1 MYRYCYL
8 MAHSKKRRIA
18 KELIRVLNLPSIQL
32 KLYPLSVE
40 TKFSDI
46 DLERIDSLRALFP
59 LNLTKNVVWKR
70 FGSRFDGGYLL
81 IDDVTKS
88 DVCISLG
95 VGDNFSFDLDIAM
108 HCHEV
113 LMFDHTIE
121 APAISARN
129 ITFNK
134 IGISTNPILGFT
146 TLEQILDNIPVGRDL
161 ILKIDIEGT
170 EWDVFDTIS
179 EESLIRFRQIIVE
192 FHGLFQI
199 GNSVPFQKMLNGLTK
214 ISRTHHL
221 MNFHTN
227 NWADLHMIEGVPLP
241 DVIEATYLRREP
253 GDPVSYRIIPLNRT
267 SNDPNNEDLPD
278 YDPNFLSFVE
288 I

>member
-1 MYRYCYL
+1 
-8 MAHSKKRRIA
+8 MAHSRKRRFA
-18 KELIRVLNLPSIQL
+18 KELIKVLKLSSIQL

-40 TKFSDI
+40 SEFSNI
-46 DLERIDSLRALFP
+46 DLDRINRLRSLFP
-59 LNLTKNVVWKR
+59 LNITKAVVWKR

-81 IDDVTKS
+81 VDDISKS
-88 DVCISLG
+88 DICISLG
-95 VGDNFSFDLDIAM
+95 VGDNFSFDLDMSAR
-108 HCHEV
+108 CHEV

-121 APAISARN
+121 APEISARN
-129 ITFNK
+129 VTFNK
-134 IGISTNPILGFT
+134 IGISTNLTPGFT
-146 TLEQILDNIPVGRDL
+146 TLEKILDTIPGGSDL

-170 EWDVFDTIS
+170 EWDVFDAIS

-192 FHGLFQI
+192 FHELFQI
-199 GNSVPFQKMLNGLTK
+199 GNLVQFQKMLNGLTK

-227 NWADLHMIEGVPLP
+227 NWADFHVIKGVPFP

-253 GDPVSYRIIPLNRT
+253 EDPRSYQIVPLTRT
-267 SNDPNNEDLPD
+267 LNDPNNQDLPD